1 MGIVNIINLIN
12 LNLQGRDVVIVFIVL
27 WSQLLQV
34 VITMLKKSSLSEEDL
49 KEIEMKGV
57 SAWTG
62 FFKEKKIIV
71 LFKNGTRDTF
81 YFTGNWGYRKLSKFL
96 RKLEM
101 KGDVV

>member
-1 MGIVNIINLIN
+1 MQNRFNQQRIK
-12 LNLQGRDVVIVFIVL
+12 
-27 WSQLLQV
+27 V

-49 KEIEMKGV
+49 KDIEMKGV

-81 YFTGNWGYRKLSKFL
+81 YFTGNWGYRKLSNFL